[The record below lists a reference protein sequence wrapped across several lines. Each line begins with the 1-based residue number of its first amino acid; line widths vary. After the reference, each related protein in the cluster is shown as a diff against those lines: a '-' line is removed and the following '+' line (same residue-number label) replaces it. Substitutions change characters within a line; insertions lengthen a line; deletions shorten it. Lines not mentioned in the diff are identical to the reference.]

1 MKKMILAIIAIVFF
15 SAVVNA
21 QVLAPIQYK
30 TLKFYNEAGTQVTA
44 TSAYLTGAASAIGD
58 TLVSEAI
65 PLDADEFKWSL
76 ALSTGDT
83 MYANAH
89 VMLGAG
95 PMTGN
100 GFYAKGGIAMTT
112 KIDSIISLGLRQ
124 EIVGQTVK
132 ILLTNYPTGR
142 TSTAGGYLAN
152 RDSTWSDT
160 YPSIAAG
167 TGGYAWFKIVL
178 IPHGPTNDVSNSTIL
193 NNNLMII
200 RRFR

>member
-21 QVLAPIQYK
+21 QVLTPIQYK

-58 TLVSEAI
+58 TLTSEAI
-65 PLDADEFKWSL
+65 YLDADEYKWSL
-76 ALSTGDT
+76 ALSTGDSHF
-83 MYANAH
+83 ANAH
-89 VMLGAG
+89 IQLCAG
-95 PMTGN
+95 HVTGT

-112 KIDSIISLGLRQ
+112 KIDSIISLGTRTQ
-124 EIVGQTVK
+124 VVGQTVK
-132 ILLTNYPTGR
+132 LLVTNYPTGR
-142 TSTAGGYLAN
+142 TSTAGGYLSN

-167 TGGYAWFKIVL
+167 TGAYSHFRIIL
-178 IPHGPTNDVSNSTIL
+178 IPHGPTNDVSNATIL
-193 NNNLMII
+193 NNNLLVI